1 MNDFRIGH
9 GYDVH
14 ALADGLPLRLGGVL
28 IEHPRGCV
36 AHSDGDA
43 LIHALCDA
51 LLGAAA
57 MGDIGLHFP
66 DTSER
71 FKGIDSRILLRH
83 TVEMLRDKGYRIGNV
98 DCTLCLQ
105 RPKIKP
111 YIAAMRETLAETMGI
126 DPERVSVKATTTEPA
141 RIRRPGRGSRGSC
154 RRAGLQGNPIAKTLP
169 GRQSSPRKRSSAHG
183 RQLEQRKAPA
193 FSETGR
199 RNGNSGF
206 SAEADSL
213 PSRQRERAYPISPI
227 RQPGTGWNRLSR
239 FPKTKSACRTA
250 SENQRKRNE
259 SPMTDKRDARGRAPR
274 ISFIRPSAERIPA
287 TAAILT
293 GRQPS

>member
-1 MNDFRIGH
+1 M
-9 GYDVH
+9 
-14 ALADGLPLRLGGVL
+14 
-28 IEHPRGCV
+28 
-36 AHSDGDA
+36 
-43 LIHALCDA
+43 
-51 LLGAAA
+51 
-57 MGDIGLHFP
+57 
-66 DTSER
+66 
-71 FKGIDSRILLRH
+71 
-83 TVEMLRDKGYRIGNV
+83 
-98 DCTLCLQ
+98 TL
-105 RPKIKP
+105 
-111 YIAAMRETLAETMGI
+111 
-126 DPERVSVKATTTEPA
+126 
-141 RIRRPGRGSRGSC
+141 PGRGSRGSC

-183 RQLEQRKAPA
+183 RRLEQRNASASSQTGPPDRKQSVSAFPAPHRFRSPKRENPQIA
-193 FSETGR
+193 TASRPRAALPAAYPASLTGR

-239 FPKTKSACRTA
+239 FPKTESACRTA

-259 SPMTDKRDARGRAPR
+259 SPMADKKDAGSPASR
-274 ISFIRPSAERIPA
+274 IFFIRPSAERIPA